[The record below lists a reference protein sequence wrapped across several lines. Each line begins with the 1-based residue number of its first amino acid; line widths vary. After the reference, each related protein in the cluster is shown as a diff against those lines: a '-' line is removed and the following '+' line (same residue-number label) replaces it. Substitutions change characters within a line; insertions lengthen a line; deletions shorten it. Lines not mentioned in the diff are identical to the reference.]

1 MEEFATQEG
10 LKYHYEES
18 GECFVKFYIT
28 NPLWQEKCWIGFT
41 FETNKYFY
49 GLCNDP
55 NKYKISDENIK
66 KIHEQLYESDVY
78 SPPESEWWPFYKYI
92 PNLTLDN
99 WENDIINSDNFLN
112 DCIDKTKKILEVMK
126 NIEL

>member
-1 MEEFATQEG
+1 M
-10 LKYHYEES
+10 
-18 GECFVKFYIT
+18 
-28 NPLWQEKCWIGFT
+28 
-41 FETNKYFY
+41 
-49 GLCNDP
+49 CNDP

-66 KIHEQLYESDVY
+66 KIHEQLYESGVY
-78 SPPESEWWPFYKYI
+78 SPLKSEWWPFYKYI